1 VDEKKV
7 YYLDLQTL
15 LTLLHTKTGTLTTK
29 AKIGNQMVMGSISI
43 LRGQIMSCMLESSK
57 GTLYGQEAFER
68 LKPLQ
73 EWQVHF
79 EDAVPPLQK
88 SPVLPLA
95 PVNTKQPL
103 EPGKI
108 TPMSPAPTGVNS
120 GPLPPN
126 VLVVPQPIHPL
137 NATSLNG
144 YNAQQLTIL
153 RLVHSLVDG
162 QRTIAQ
168 IQDQMRLPGETV
180 RYALEI
186 LRQLGT
192 IAY

>member
-1 VDEKKV
+1 MDEKKV

-15 LTLLHTKTGTLTTK
+15 LTLLHNKTGTLTTK
-29 AKIGNQMVMGSISI
+29 AKIGNQNVMGSISI
-43 LRGQIMSCMLESSK
+43 LRGEVTSCVLESPK

-73 EWQVHF
+73 EWQVRF
-79 EDAVPPLQK
+79 EDVAPLSQK
-88 SPVLPLA
+88 SPVLPPA
-95 PVNTKQPL
+95 SANTKQPL

-108 TPMSPAPTGVNS
+108 APMSPASTRANTGNIT
-120 GPLPPN
+120 PN
-126 VLVVPQPIHPL
+126 LLIVPHLMHPF
-137 NATSLNG
+137 NATTLNG

-153 RLVHSLVDG
+153 HLVHSLVDG

-180 RYALEI
+180 RYALEV